1 MVKSGDNKDS
11 VIQIAKKD
19 ILENLE
25 KTCPDLY
32 SDWKVQAEIEP
43 LPESYQGN
51 YPKEVRAQI
60 YIREKIRGI
69 LRSDLSFVK
78 SVMENGIN
86 VYSSEE
92 IAGLLKVLFYF
103 RIENEESLYRKNV
116 AESEKKNA
124 ESKRDGTVKDNAG
137 DKGQSVSIKS
147 INAYI
152 KSGNFMY
159 RYDEVYKSLIKSAN
173 NTRKEKI
180 VTRKE
185 EWPAAVGFYK
195 DHLIRF
201 QKTIVDLLKGDVGYY
216 TLIAIEY
223 KFLVWYQ
230 DIGNAISVMGYLEK
244 NNHNLL
250 NAYYY
255 FAAILENIRDILWLV
270 YLAVVRL
277 KKKKIDMNHFFSEI
291 LKDVGRQSEERY
303 DILQNYGL
311 HFLMSN
317 SRKEREIWITS
328 LEQMRKEIDGG
339 QYIDY
344 DEKYSVANLHIEELS
359 EKEIMD
365 KFCEKSSKRMERFL
379 KKYKEC
385 EKIYQWFSEKLQKKF
400 IGSKIEALKAIYRE
414 VFIYDSIPDRISN
427 KKMKSFVGTIKSRE
441 LDDIPNMNEMETYIW
456 EKIRR
461 GIYREK
467 NLLGQYVMRCEFMEK
482 FHKFENDMMKTDNMR
497 GHYLSTWIQIL
508 LEKTQWLI
516 ESELF

>member
-1 MVKSGDNKDS
+1 
-11 VIQIAKKD
+11 
-19 ILENLE
+19 
-25 KTCPDLY
+25 
-32 SDWKVQAEIEP
+32 
-43 LPESYQGN
+43 
-51 YPKEVRAQI
+51 
-60 YIREKIRGI
+60 
-69 LRSDLSFVK
+69 
-78 SVMENGIN
+78 
-86 VYSSEE
+86 
-92 IAGLLKVLFYF
+92 
-103 RIENEESLYRKNV
+103 
-116 AESEKKNA
+116 
-124 ESKRDGTVKDNAG
+124 
-137 DKGQSVSIKS
+137 
-147 INAYI
+147 
-152 KSGNFMY
+152 
-159 RYDEVYKSLIKSAN
+159 
-173 NTRKEKI
+173 
-180 VTRKE
+180 
-185 EWPAAVGFYK
+185 
-195 DHLIRF
+195 
-201 QKTIVDLLKGDVGYY
+201 
-216 TLIAIEY
+216 
-223 KFLVWYQ
+223 
-230 DIGNAISVMGYLEK
+230 
-244 NNHNLL
+244 
-250 NAYYY
+250 
-255 FAAILENIRDILWLV
+255 
-270 YLAVVRL
+270 
-277 KKKKIDMNHFFSEI
+277 MNHFFSEI

-482 FHKFENDMMKTDNMR
+482 FHKFENDMMKIDNMR